1 MTKIILCLIWTT
13 TIWAQ
18 NKPAEYIGTFP
29 GGIGLEKEEFV
40 YVYQKNNGGPDSAKL
55 HSEAKIREYL
65 DLYVKFKRKVIEAE
79 KLGLDTSKSFQSELS
94 TYVKQL
100 SQPYLIEKE
109 ALNELIS
116 TAYERSKYGL
126 KVSHILVKCDE
137 NAAPEDTL
145 RAYKKAVE
153 LRDSVVKFGKNFSEI
168 ARRHSDDPSAKENGG
183 YLSYFTAFDFVF
195 PFENGAFS
203 TPLKSVSMPVR
214 SKFGYHLIQPTEKK
228 ATEGVTNVAHILVR
242 HGATYEAKDSVEAE
256 KRIKEVYA
264 KLKAGEDFAKLAEIY
279 SDDPNSKSK
288 GGELGAKYIGL
299 PQIQDLKYELKPG
312 TFSEPFKTPYGWHIV
327 KVTLAQKHKTFDEA
341 KNEFKNRVTRDGRAQ
356 IAEEKL
362 LANIKKQYNFQYQKA
377 NFDKLVAAAKD
388 KILKPEYTPDS
399 IPADLAALTL
409 FTFAGTKTTV
419 KDFIQWMEK
428 NKKRGGRVAGGEA
441 LLNREIE
448 AFVKATLFDYEE
460 KQLAA
465 KYPEFRFLTREYR
478 DGILL
483 FTLTEQRVWRKAIED
498 TAGLEA
504 FYNAN
509 KEKFTAPDRVRAVE
523 YRSNDENVLR
533 RIDSLLNL
541 KTAYNAIDSIVRA
554 QKWGARITTAVH
566 EKGSTYFGK
575 FSETKT
581 GGKTPILP
589 EGKAWV
595 LMSVKEFLP
604 AGVKSFD
611 DAKSEAI
618 TLFQNK
624 LEDDWNKELE
634 RKYPFTLNEK
644 ALKTLFK

>member
-13 TIWAQ
+13 AWAQ
-18 NKPAEYIGTFP
+18 NKPAEYVGTFP
-29 GGIGLEKEEFV
+29 GGKGLDKDEFV
-40 YVYQKNNGGPDSAKL
+40 YVYQKNNGGPDSVKL

-65 DLYVKFKRKVIEAE
+65 DLYVRFKRKVIEAE

-116 TAYERSKYGL
+116 NAYERSKYGL
-126 KVSHILVKCDE
+126 KVSHILIKCDE

-145 RAYKKAVE
+145 RAYKKALE
-153 LRDSVVKFGKNFSEI
+153 IRDSVVKFGKKFAEL
-168 ARRHSDDPSAKENGG
+168 ARRHSDDPSAKENDG

-228 ATEGVTNVAHILVR
+228 ATEGVTSVAHILVR
-242 HGATYEAKDSVEAE
+242 HGATYEAKDSLEAE
-256 KRIKEVYA
+256 KRIWEVYA
-264 KLKAGEDFAKLAEIY
+264 KLKAGEDFAKLAELY
-279 SDDPNSKSK
+279 SDDPNSKTK
-288 GGELGAKYIGL
+288 GGDLGSKYIGL
-299 PQIQDLKYELKPG
+299 ARIQDLKYELKPG
-312 TFSEPFKTPYGWHIV
+312 TFSEPFKTAYGWHVV
-327 KVTLAQKHKTFDEA
+327 KVTLTQKHKSFDES

-356 IAEEKL
+356 VAEEKL
-362 LANIKKQYNFQYQKA
+362 VANIKKQYNFQFDKG

-388 KILKPEYTPDS
+388 RILKPEYTPDS
-399 IPADLAALTL
+399 LPAAVASLTL
-409 FTFAGTKTTV
+409 FNFAGTKTTV
-419 KDFIQWMEK
+419 TDFVQWMEK

-460 KQLAA
+460 KQLAI

-498 TAGLEA
+498 TVGLEA

-509 KEKFTAPDRVRAVE
+509 KDKFMAPDRVRAVE
-523 YRSNDENVLR
+523 YRANDEMTLR
-533 RIDSLLNL
+533 RVDSLLNK
-541 KTAYNAIDSIVRA
+541 KTNYSSIDSIARA
-554 QKWGARITTAVH
+554 QKFGVRITSSVH
-566 EKGSTYFGK
+566 EKGSAYFDR
-575 FSETKT
+575 FSEAKP
-581 GGKTPILP
+581 GGKTKILP
-589 EGKAWV
+589 EGKGFV

-604 AGVKSFD
+604 AGAKSFD

-624 LEDDWNKELE
+624 LEDEWNKELE
-634 RKYPFTLNEK
+634 QKYPFTLNEK